1 MDRQLRGPTEHLMHP
16 GRAPVC
22 SGRFRQG
29 IKSSRWP
36 TDSHP
41 LDEIVTR
48 PGDNFNPQTE
58 VLIVVDDSAEL
69 DGEIFNM
76 EEFEGSDWVTISD
89 EGAARR
95 APSRRAAGVFSDSL
109 ARPAAPLSVTET
121 AEELEDAND
130 DDEGGQEVG
139 RED

>member
-1 MDRQLRGPTEHLMHP
+1 M
-16 GRAPVC
+16 A
-22 SGRFRQG
+22 
-29 IKSSRWP
+29 
-36 TDSHP
+36 DSQP

-48 PGDNFNPQTE
+48 PGVYFNPQTE
-58 VLIVVDDSAEL
+58 VLIVVDDSADL

-89 EGAARR
+89 EVPLDEQRRDELLQEFQTHYAPGSAA
-95 APSRRAAGVFSDSL
+95 
-109 ARPAAPLSVTET
+109 SVTEV

-139 RED
+139 RE